1 MFKKMKK
8 IIVLVFGCL
17 FIVSCGPRRL
27 GCGPRR
33 CEVKNPTIITS
44 DIQKIQLS

>member
-1 MFKKMKK
+1 MKK
-8 IIVLVFGCL
+8 IILIVIGCL
-17 FIVSCGPRRL
+17 VLASCGPRRL

-44 DIQKIQLS
+44 DIQKIQVS

>member
-1 MFKKMKK
+1 MKK
-8 IIVLVFGCL
+8 IILILIGCL
-17 FIVSCGPRRL
+17 VLASCGPRRL

>member
-33 CEVKNPTIITS
+33 CEVKTPTIITS
-44 DIQKIQLS
+44 VIQKIQLS

>member
-1 MFKKMKK
+1 MKK
-8 IIVLVFGCL
+8 IILIVIGCL
-17 FIVSCGPRRL
+17 GLTSCGPRRL

-33 CEVKNPTIITS
+33 CEVKTPTIITS

>member
-8 IIVLVFGCL
+8 IIILVFGCL
-17 FIVSCGPRRL
+17 FIVSCGPKRL

-33 CEVKNPTIITS
+33 CEVKLPTTVNS
-44 DIQKIQLS
+44 DIHKIQVS

>member
-1 MFKKMKK
+1 MKK
-8 IIVLVFGCL
+8 IILIVIGCL
-17 FIVSCGPRRL
+17 VLASCGPRRL

>member
-1 MFKKMKK
+1 MRK
-8 IIVLVFGCL
+8 IILIVIGCL
-17 FIVSCGPRRL
+17 VLASCGPRRL

-33 CEVKNPTIITS
+33 CEVKTPTNSTS